1 MHCQRKLT
9 VKPNEPTPRG
19 NIDAGL
25 QVVSPVRG
33 KMSGLYLNRV
43 YGDRPVYF
51 AYFKRKT
58 NLPLLPREVLTRFPN
73 SHIAAPAIICPASTH
88 TALVSSPSLAV
99 LHLPTYIHAM
109 HEQNL
114 VCGAPTHYLE
124 STAFGAM
131 ISVPHWTFFVV
142 ERIKESFCSGR
153 QLHHSPLLQ
162 SALYTQVLLL
172 SV

>member
-1 MHCQRKLT
+1 MKWL
-9 VKPNEPTPRG
+9 
-19 NIDAGL
+19 
-25 QVVSPVRG
+25 
-33 KMSGLYLNRV
+33 
-43 YGDRPVYF
+43 
-51 AYFKRKT
+51 
-58 NLPLLPREVLTRFPN
+58 
-73 SHIAAPAIICPASTH
+73 
-88 TALVSSPSLAV
+88 SPSHLYTQDGCDVASSAKRAHLEAGGVAAV
-99 LHLPTYIHAM
+99 VRLQPSIRTKDGCPVCVAASHRPEGCGCTVASSA
-109 HEQNL
+109 NL

-162 SALYTQVLLL
+162 SAVYIQVLLL